1 MVLRP
6 LPDDE
11 ARDLARQVG
20 VLVDPDCLRL
30 LALLASTADYGLT
43 VHRLAEALEE
53 PADRVDDLVQR
64 LLSVDLATVTTN
76 AEGDLTLAP
85 SAAAWM
91 RFAGILGRFGTA
103 VHRTTEPQSPNTTA
117 GHSGP
122 FAFIPGHGAD
132 DVPPVVARIAE
143 QLSDRFARTF
153 SPETVS
159 SYVFETY
166 WQLRERAKVERL
178 LPSLTSRFAT
188 DRLQA
193 LASARGI
200 VARPVPEVLFV
211 CVRNSGRS
219 QMAAS
224 ILRHLAGEHIRVRSA
239 GSGPSNVIDDVV
251 IEVLD
256 EIGCSVAGEF
266 PKPLTDEVVQAS
278 DIVITMGC
286 GDACPVYAGRRYLD
300 WDVPDPQARDIETVR
315 RVRDDVYNRVQAL
328 VHELLP

>member
-20 VLVDPDCLRL
+20 VLADPDCVRL
-30 LALLASTADYGLT
+30 LALLASTPDYELT
-43 VHRLAEALEE
+43 VHRLAELLEE
-53 PADRVDDLVQR
+53 PVDRVDGMVER
-64 LLSVDLATVTTN
+64 LLAVDLATVSTD
-76 AEGDLTLAP
+76 AAGDFMLAP

-103 VHRTTEPQSPNTTA
+103 VHRTVDLQSPGTA
-117 GHSGP
+117 VGQPVPS
-122 FAFIPGHGAD
+122 AFIAGPGAED
-132 DVPPVVARIAE
+132 APPVVVRIAE
-143 QLSDRFARTF
+143 QLSERFARTF

-159 SYVFETY
+159 SYVLETY

-188 DRLQA
+188 DRLHA

-224 ILRHLAGEHIRVRSA
+224 ILRHLAGERIRVRSA

-315 RVRDDVYNRVQAL
+315 RVRDDVYSRVQAL
-328 VHELLP
+328 VHELLS